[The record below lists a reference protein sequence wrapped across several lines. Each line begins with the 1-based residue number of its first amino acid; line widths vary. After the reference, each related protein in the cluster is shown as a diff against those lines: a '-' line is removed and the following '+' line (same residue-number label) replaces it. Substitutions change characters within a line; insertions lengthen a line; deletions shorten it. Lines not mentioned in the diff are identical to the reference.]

1 MESCTS
7 RGMAQAANH
16 FLILVLPIL
25 ITTITGCTVVHVNGA
40 EWTQTHRFP
49 GITNVQISPIHGQ
62 PALVTTEGI
71 GVVAGGSSTSFG
83 WMKEAQVFSDD
94 LSSCSAYVLVHENA
108 DLENLKD
115 TLKMLDRICVFTR
128 EGELWPEKR

>member
-1 MESCTS
+1 MQLRIVRELLNGILYIAWHGSGCEPFSNTS
-7 RGMAQAANH
+7 
-16 FLILVLPIL
+16 P
-25 ITTITGCTVVHVNGA
+25 
-40 EWTQTHRFP
+40 
-49 GITNVQISPIHGQ
+49 TNPYYNNYRVYLSPIHGQ